1 MHLITIVFPHKEF
14 LVRGGVGIYLHDTV
28 YNHVIDKSC
37 NHNYTNNIVS
47 ILIALSQFNVA
58 ICCMYC
64 PSQTKLTNTI
74 NTISALRER
83 LNGRSRFVVTGD
95 FNINILNDTN
105 FSTDFLNELHA
116 LSLYPTIKLLQESLV
131 GSIIQ
136 QH

>member
-1 MHLITIVFPHKEF
+1 M
-14 LVRGGVGIYLHDTV
+14 
-28 YNHVIDKSC
+28 
-37 NHNYTNNIVS
+37 
-47 ILIALSQFNVA
+47 IALSQFNVA

-116 LSLYPTIKLLQESLV
+116 LSLHPTIKLPTRVTCRQH
-131 GSIIQ
+131 IIQ